1 MSTVSWYFSFGFM
14 GVYIISMGVCIA
26 YMGVYTACMDLCIAC
41 MDVYTFGCVYCYV
54 QVCVLYNIWT
64 HVSACALWVA
74 MWYVFPAVDFSL
86 KCLKATNLGQFFY
99 LIDEGT

>member
-54 QVCVLYNIWT
+54 
-64 HVSACALWVA
+64 
-74 MWYVFPAVDFSL
+74 
-86 KCLKATNLGQFFY
+86 
-99 LIDEGT
+99 

>member
-1 MSTVSWYFSFGFM
+1 M

-54 QVCVLYNIWT
+54 
-64 HVSACALWVA
+64 
-74 MWYVFPAVDFSL
+74 
-86 KCLKATNLGQFFY
+86 
-99 LIDEGT
+99 